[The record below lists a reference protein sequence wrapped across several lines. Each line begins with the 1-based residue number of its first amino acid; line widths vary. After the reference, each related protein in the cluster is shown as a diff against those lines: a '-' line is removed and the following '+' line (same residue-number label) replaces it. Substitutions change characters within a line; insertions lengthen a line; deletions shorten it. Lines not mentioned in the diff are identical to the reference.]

1 MAVRFE
7 YIEIT
12 RSGRR
17 KKGVIEAET
26 MADARRRLRA
36 SGTHVTE
43 MRETGRGAAAAP
55 AAEEREGRIRAAAL
69 AAATRQLAT
78 LLRAGMAL
86 APALTA
92 LVEQLAGQP
101 LGGVMARVRDQV
113 TSGSSLA
120 AALED
125 HPQVFSDLYVNMV
138 RAAEAAGDMDS
149 ILLRLA
155 EMLERRV
162 VLRNKARA
170 ALAYPVFLAAAGV
183 CAVAFLLSFV
193 IPSVTKLFLE
203 MNRQLPWPTQA
214 LIAASDFVR
223 DYFWLVAAA
232 AAVVFLTFRMWT
244 RTDEGGLAWD
254 RFKLRAPLAGDL
266 ALKIAVSRFARTL
279 SVLLSSGVSI
289 LDALT
294 IVRRLAGN
302 RALAAAI
309 DAARESVG
317 RGQGLAEPLRTS
329 GLFPPMVFHMVSV
342 GESSGSVEGC
352 LLNVAESYESEIE
365 AKTVALMS
373 LIEPVV
379 ILVMGAIVGF
389 IVVAILLP
397 VFEINQ
403 AIR

>member
-1 MAVRFE
+1 M
-7 YIEIT
+7 T

-17 KKGVIEAET
+17 KKGAIEAET
-26 MADARRRLRA
+26 MAEARRRLREA
-36 SGTHVTE
+36 GVHVAE
-43 MRETGRGAAAAP
+43 MRESQASAP
-55 AAEEREGRIRAAAL
+55 AAAGSEERRGRIRAQAL

-86 APALTA
+86 APALGA

-113 TSGSSLA
+113 TGGASFAS
-120 AALED
+120 ALEE
-125 HPQVFSDLYVNMV
+125 HSQVFSDFYVNMV
-138 RAAEAAGDMDS
+138 RAGEAAGDLES

-155 EMLERRV
+155 ELLERRV
-162 VLRNKARA
+162 ALRNKVRA
-170 ALAYPVFLAAAGV
+170 ALAYPAFLAAVGV

-203 MNRQLPWPTQA
+203 MNRQLPWPTRA
-214 LIAASDFVR
+214 LIGASDFVR
-223 DYFWLVAAA
+223 DYFWLIA
-232 AAVVFLTFRMWT
+232 AAVIVAYGAFRMWT
-244 RTDEGGLAWD
+244 RTEDGGLAWD
-254 RFKLRAPLAGDL
+254 RFKLRAPLTGDL
-266 ALKIAVSRFARTL
+266 SLKIAVSRFARTL
-279 SVLLSSGVSI
+279 GVLLGSGVSI
-289 LDALT
+289 LDALA
-294 IVRRLAGN
+294 IARRLAGN
-302 RALAAAI
+302 RAIAGAI

-317 RGQGLAEPLRTS
+317 RGQGLAEPLKAS
-329 GLFPPMVFHMVSV
+329 GVFPPMVFHMVAV

-365 AKTVALMS
+365 AKTIALMS

-379 ILVMGAIVGF
+379 ILVMGAVVGF